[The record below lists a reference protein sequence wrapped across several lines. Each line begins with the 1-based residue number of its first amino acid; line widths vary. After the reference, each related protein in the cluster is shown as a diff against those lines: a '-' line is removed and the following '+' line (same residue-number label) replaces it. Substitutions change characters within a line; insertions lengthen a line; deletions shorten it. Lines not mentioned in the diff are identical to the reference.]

1 MSDSALT
8 KESWM
13 HKETMVSRA
22 AEAYG
27 VAAHNLFNIT
37 GGPVLIYLL
46 GGMSTAAA
54 GGAATMATTISGV
67 AGEGAPV
74 DIGTGAAA
82 AGAVWC
88 TPLNAAG
95 VIAGSAAA
103 LPLTTVLLH
112 PPQGMLAGTATGV
125 IIGTVAVAIWTGVIF
140 CLYRRLTPASL
151 ITVA

>member
-1 MSDSALT
+1 MPGQVSQI
-8 KESWM
+8 WM
-13 HKETMVSRA
+13 EKETLAFRA
-22 AEAYG
+22 AQAYG
-27 VAAHNLFNIT
+27 IAAHNLFNIT

-67 AGEGAPV
+67 AGEAGAV

-88 TPLNAAG
+88 TPLNVAG

-103 LPLTTVLLH
+103 LPLTTALLH

-125 IIGTVAVAIWTGVIF
+125 IIGTVGAAIWTGVIF
-140 CLYRRLTPASL
+140 CLYRKLHPASL
-151 ITVA
+151 ITPA

>member
-1 MSDSALT
+1 MSQSALVKQT
-8 KESWM
+8 WM
-13 HKETMVSRA
+13 DKETLVSRA
-22 AEAYG
+22 AEVYG
-27 VAAHNLFNIT
+27 IAANNLFNIT

-67 AGEGAPV
+67 PGEAAAV
-74 DIGTGAAA
+74 DIGTGSAA

-95 VIAGSAAA
+95 VIAAAAAA

-125 IIGTVAVAIWTGVIF
+125 IIGTVAVATWTGVIF
-140 CLYRRLTPASL
+140 CLYRKLTPDSL